1 MSPSLSAHFESAIS
15 ERARAEIARDLTEIA
30 CSHGDGE
37 QDGTAPQH
45 MVNRRANVRAGRNA
59 CIGTLIDLLAF
70 NGRGEE
76 FGAKLS
82 SLAPHLAHTIAL
94 RDALL
99 LEVDV
104 KCDEMPTLARVLSG
118 EQSGPELLE
127 LRNQLVGDRMAL
139 DLAIDAID
147 SEMNARRNARAAA

>member
-1 MSPSLSAHFESAIS
+1 MSPSLSAHFECAIS
-15 ERARAEIARDLTEIA
+15 ERARAEIAHDLTEIA

-37 QDGTAPQH
+37 QLGTAPQH

-59 CIGTLIDLLAF
+59 CIDTLIDLLAF
-70 NGRGEE
+70 NGRGEQ

-82 SLAPHLAHTIAL
+82 ALAPHLAHTIAL

-104 KCDEMPTLARVLSG
+104 KCDEMPALARVLAG

-147 SEMNARRNARAAA
+147 AEMNARRNARAAA